1 MEAPLPRAGLSKL
14 TTGSASYQPPD
25 QPSQQAKPKHGRT
38 GTRPAVDGGRCHLG
52 PMSVSNVA
60 LSHLAIADLAIVLPD
75 FVAELRGQ
83 HR

>member
-1 MEAPLPRAGLSKL
+1 MDAPELG
-14 TTGSASYQPPD
+14 QPWT
-25 QPSQQAKPKHGRT
+25 A
-38 GTRPAVDGGRCHLG
+38 AAAIL
-52 PMSVSNVA
+52 MSVSNVA

>member
-1 MEAPLPRAGLSKL
+1 
-14 TTGSASYQPPD
+14 
-25 QPSQQAKPKHGRT
+25 
-38 GTRPAVDGGRCHLG
+38 
-52 PMSVSNVA
+52 VSNVA